1 VGTAGAPAFNFI
13 IIVVIYV
20 YNTFCVYISCMTVS
34 CNQLRNK
41 INKQHMQ
48 YKKSTSGMV
57 KITTY
62 MGEFDMA
69 KSAIHR
75 DIFAIFLNPIIG

>member
-1 VGTAGAPAFNFI
+1 
-13 IIVVIYV
+13 
-20 YNTFCVYISCMTVS
+20 MTVS

-75 DIFAIFLNPIIG
+75 DIFAIF

>member
-1 VGTAGAPAFNFI
+1 
-13 IIVVIYV
+13 
-20 YNTFCVYISCMTVS
+20 MTVS

-57 KITTY
+57 KIATY